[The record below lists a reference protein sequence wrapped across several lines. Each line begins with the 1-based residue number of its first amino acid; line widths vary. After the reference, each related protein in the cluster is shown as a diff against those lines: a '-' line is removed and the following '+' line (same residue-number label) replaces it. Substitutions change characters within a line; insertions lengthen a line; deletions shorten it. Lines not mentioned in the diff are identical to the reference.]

1 MARVPVDWALTAVQA
16 TMGQAMRAY
25 FRNVYLAIKTI
36 LIGLRITLSYCFART
51 ITVQYPDVAPT
62 LQPRFRGFHYYE
74 IEKCIGCEM
83 CAKACPVDC
92 ISMSKTGP
100 RRIDKSAGVAV
111 GGAMT
116 SYAIDY
122 SKCMFCALCTY
133 PCPTKCIHMGSV
145 HDMSAFERDS
155 MLVEFTELAR
165 QGLQTPL
172 SLWMQK
178 AHLPAWARKAR
189 DEWIERGRGRHQLML
204 QAMQDQRVDKPVA
217 GSGE

>member
-1 MARVPVDWALTAVQA
+1 
-16 TMGQAMRAY
+16 MGEY
-25 FRNVYLAIKTI
+25 FRSIYLAIKTI
-36 LIGLRITLSYCFART
+36 LIGLRITLNYCFART
-51 ITVQYPDVAPT
+51 ITVQYPDMAPT

-74 IEKCIGCEM
+74 IEKCIGCEL

-100 RRIDKSAGVAV
+100 RKTDKATGLAV

-133 PCPTKCIHMGSV
+133 PCPTKCIHMGSI
-145 HDMSAFERDS
+145 HDMSAFDRDS
-155 MLVEFTELAR
+155 MVVEFTELAR
-165 QGLQTPL
+165 LGLQTPM

-178 AHLPAWARKAR
+178 AHLPAWAKKAK
-189 DEWIERGRGRHQLML
+189 DEWIERGRVRHQLML
-204 QAMQDQRVDKPVA
+204 RAMEDQRTEKPAA
-217 GSGE
+217 GFAD